1 MRVGIDLGP
10 VVAGVIGRRGFA
22 CDLWGEPVNTAARV
36 TGLAGPKEVVVTAA
50 LLPLLSKSCQ
60 GRARTVPSM
69 KGKGPIELM
78 HGLTASSEL
87 PRRP

>member
-1 MRVGIDLGP
+1 
-10 VVAGVIGRRGFA
+10 
-22 CDLWGEPVNTAARV
+22 
-36 TGLAGPKEVVVTAA
+36 VVVTAA
-50 LLPLLSKSCQ
+50 LWPLLSKSCQ

-69 KGKGPIELM
+69 KGKGPIEIM